1 MKHPL
6 TVAYGFLITGLLVGG
21 YVLADKPSKPSTDV
35 TSEQAIDKLQKNWDQ
50 TASYQADFKQVIF
63 AKGIGTRDESS
74 GTVYV
79 VKPSKL
85 RWETPE
91 TGSTEILNGNK
102 LYLIQEKQRRK
113 TREVDVFPD
122 VSKAVDGNSLSFLAG
137 KAKFRDRYNVELLS
151 EDSKQAQVKLT
162 PKKGDGE
169 TLIAEIDKAS
179 YVLRSLT
186 SESVDTRV
194 RIDFS
199 NVKANAELDDK
210 LFNFKPKS
218 TDIIHNQ

>member
-1 MKHPL
+1 MMTRLFQALVLSLLSGLTALSAASTKPAPL
-6 TVAYGFLITGLLVGG
+6 N
-21 YVLADKPSKPSTDV
+21 
-35 TSEQAIDKLQKNWDQ
+35 SEQAIDKLQKSWDQ
-50 TASYQADFKQVIF
+50 TTSYEADFKQVIF
-63 AKGIGTRDESS
+63 AKRLGTRDESS
-74 GTVYV
+74 GKVYV

-85 RWETPE
+85 RWETPD
-91 TGSTEILNGNK
+91 TGATEILNGNK
-102 LYLIQEKQRRK
+102 LYLIQENLRRK
-113 TREVDVFPD
+113 TRVVDVFPD

-137 KAKFRDRYNVELLS
+137 KAKFRDRYNVDLLG
-151 EDSKQAQVKLT
+151 EDDKKAEVKLT

-169 TLIAEIDKAS
+169 TLIAEIDKVS

-194 RIDFS
+194 RIDFA
-199 NVKANAELDDK
+199 NVKANADLDDK